1 MTVHSLMTKWALTAL
16 KLAKDNNFIL
26 RGVKNQESGKV
37 LVIFRK
43 QQNETTN
50 RRASFF
56 PPLI

>member
-1 MTVHSLMTKWALTAL
+1 MTAHSLMTKWALN
-16 KLAKDNNFIL
+16 LAKDNNFIL

-37 LVIFRK
+37 PVIFRK

-56 PPLI
+56 PTLI

>member
-1 MTVHSLMTKWALTAL
+1 MTLHSLMAKWASNF
-16 KLAKDNNFIL
+16 AKDNNFIL

-37 LVIFRK
+37 PVIFRK

-56 PPLI
+56 PTLI